1 MKNALR
7 ISCSRSNLKVVRD
20 FVTDYLAA
28 YHLADLQLNQ
38 IVLAVDEVVANL
50 IIHANAE
57 DESQHLD
64 LVVRVDRELLSI
76 EILDQAADS
85 YEPTNYQEPD
95 LEEFIRQGKKG
106 GVGMTLVNRIMD
118 RVEFTTNGSYNVC
131 RLYKRLA
138 IQA

>member
-7 ISCSRSNLKVVRD
+7 ISCSRNNLKVVRD

-50 IIHANAE
+50 IIHGNSE

-64 LVVRVDRELLSI
+64 LAVEMEGEMFGI
-76 EILDQAADS
+76 EIFDQATQS
-85 YEPTNYQEPD
+85 YKPASYHEPD
-95 LEEFIRQGKKG
+95 LQEFIRQGKKG
-106 GVGMTLVNRIMD
+106 GMGMTLVNRIMD
-118 RVEFTTNGSYNVC
+118 RVEFTTSGSRNVC
-131 RLYKRLA
+131 RLYKRIA
-138 IQA
+138 V

>member
-7 ISCSRSNLKVVRD
+7 ISCSRNNLKVVRD
-20 FVTDYLAA
+20 FVTDFLLA
-28 YHLADLQLNQ
+28 YHLPNLQLNQ

-50 IIHANAE
+50 IIHANGE

-64 LVVRVDRELLSI
+64 LSMHVNDHTFSI
-76 EILDQAADS
+76 EIFDDALAAYRPGS
-85 YEPTNYQEPD
+85 YQEPD
-95 LEEFIRQGKKG
+95 LREFIRQGKKG

-118 RVEFTTNGSYNVC
+118 RVEFATEGRRNVC

-138 IQA
+138 I

>member
-85 YEPTNYQEPD
+85 YEPANYQEPN

>member
-7 ISCSRSNLKVVRD
+7 ISCSRHNLKVVRD
-20 FVTDYLAA
+20 FVTDYLQA
-28 YHLADLQLNQ
+28 YQLPDLQLNQ

-64 LVVRVDRELLSI
+64 LAVHVSNKQFGI
-76 EILDQAADS
+76 EIFDDATNS
-85 YEPTNYQEPD
+85 YAPATYHEPD
-95 LEEFIRQGKKG
+95 LKEYIRQGRKG

-118 RVEFTTNGSYNVC
+118 RVEFSTQGNRNVC
-131 RLYKRLA
+131 RLYKQL
-138 IQA
+138 

>member
-1 MKNALR
+1 MKNVLR
-7 ISCSRSNLKVVRD
+7 ISCSRNNLKVVRD

-64 LVVRVDRELLSI
+64 LAVQVDGEMFGI
-76 EILDQAADS
+76 EILDHAVRS
-85 YEPTNYQEPD
+85 YKPANYHEPD
-95 LEEFIRQGKKG
+95 LKEFIRQGKKG
-106 GVGMTLVNRIMD
+106 GVGMALVNRIMD
-118 RVEFTTNGSYNVC
+118 RVEFTTSGSRNVC
-131 RLYKRLA
+131 RLYKKLA
-138 IQA
+138 I

>member
-64 LVVRVDRELLSI
+64 LVVRVDREILSI

-85 YEPTNYQEPD
+85 YEPANYQEPD

-118 RVEFTTNGSYNVC
+118 RVEFTTNGRYNVC

>member
-7 ISCSRSNLKVVRD
+7 ISCSRNNLKVVRD

-64 LVVRVDRELLSI
+64 LALRVEGEMFGI
-76 EILDQAADS
+76 EILDQATRS
-85 YEPTNYQEPD
+85 YRPSSYQEPD
-95 LEEFIRQGKKG
+95 LQEFIRQGKKG
-106 GVGMTLVNRIMD
+106 GMGMTLVNRIMD
-118 RVEFTTNGSYNVC
+118 RVEFTTSGNYNVC
-131 RLYKRLA
+131 RLFKRIA
-138 IQA
+138 I